1 LIFSNNR
8 STQVETAGG
17 KVGSQLVTL
26 DTVSVG
32 GIAVRNVQAVVIDGV
47 YPVDILLGMSFL
59 RNVDIKE
66 SSGVMQLKGNF

>member
-1 LIFSNNR
+1 M
-8 STQVETAGG
+8 
-17 KVGSQLVTL
+17 GSQLVTL